1 MNTFVFVKF
10 LSMLLMP
17 PASLAVGTILGLLLI
32 AFGWRR
38 LGWAAILAAAS
49 ITSIISWPPLG
60 DTLLRYVEDQARAAE
75 AATPRCCFD
84 AIVVLGGGIAPA
96 VPPEREF
103 PSLTESADRIWA
115 AARLYRAGIAP
126 RIIVSGGGF
135 LAENKGPAT
144 TEAEAMR
151 RFLVELGV
159 PDSAIASEGTS
170 NNTVENIFNVRK
182 MVGDKPVALVTSGY
196 HMPRA
201 LRIAAEAKLNAS
213 AFPVNFRAL
222 NSTRQPWEHWLPTI
236 EGMRD
241 TILATHEILGIWFD
255 RRGASLAE

>member
-1 MNTFVFVKF
+1 MNTFVFVKI

-49 ITSIISWPPLG
+49 ITSILSWPPVG
-60 DTLLRYVEDQARAAE
+60 DSLMRYVEDQARAAE

-222 NSTRQPWEHWLPTI
+222 NSTRPPWEHWLPTI

>member
-1 MNTFVFVKF
+1 MNTFVFVKI

-49 ITSIISWPPLG
+49 ITSILSWPPVG
-60 DTLLRYVEDQARAAE
+60 DSLMRYVEDQARAAE

-170 NNTVENIFNVRK
+170 NNTVENIFNVRR

-222 NSTRQPWEHWLPTI
+222 NSTRPPWEHWLPTI